1 MQREALTNARKER
14 EMGSP
19 ILSAAAASPGS
30 DGNLPIASASPDS
43 DGNLPI
49 ASASPGSDGNLPIA
63 SASPGSDGNLPIA
76 SASPDSAYS
85 SGHQQLKPV
94 SSWPTDND

>member
-63 SASPGSDGNLPIA
+63 SASP
-76 SASPDSAYS
+76 DSAYS